1 MKLLDYKRLVGLH
14 HIYDGKYHLAAQVLG
29 EVLALEPEDL
39 TALKRL
45 GSAYFA
51 LGRRE
56 RARSAWTDA
65 LKLAPEDP
73 QLMKFLKKLGADAP
87 PPADPSP

>member
-1 MKLLDYKRLVGLH
+1 
-14 HIYDGKYHLAAQVLG
+14 KYHLAAQVLG

-56 RARSAWTDA
+56 QAAAAWNSA
-65 LKLAPEDP
+65 LKLAPEAP
-73 QLMKFLKKLGADAP
+73 QLLKFLKKLDGPARPSAESSPEP
-87 PPADPSP
+87 PGPKESE